1 MCREASGT
9 GETRWIPEQ
18 RRDPKRSAAWHTA
31 NEPTPAETQ
40 TQVGRSLNPRHAGST
55 TAGEGEFDQ
64 KKEPPDIHRES
75 DPPIDTRRRSR
86 RSQGKGADRNTE
98 QVKETWTGEEG
109 PEYTMPTSLLA
120 IAKKAQEQKDLR
132 FFNLYRLIDE
142 SFLLECWRDIRKNAA
157 SGVDQVSAQEYG
169 ENLIDN
175 IRNLVERLKSKTY
188 RARLVRRHWI
198 PKPDGKQRPLGIPV
212 VEDKLLQL
220 AVTRILEAIY
230 EQDFL
235 RCSYG
240 YRPNK
245 GALDAVDKL
254 TIKLQFGKYHFVVEA
269 DIQGFFDNLDQDELV
284 AMLSR
289 RIGDQSLLRLIQK
302 WLKAGVLGTDGKVNH
317 PLTGTPQGG
326 IVSPILANVYLH
338 YVLDVW
344 FQEVVKWHTKGEACL
359 IRYAD
364 DFVCAFEH
372 QEEAQHFFGA
382 LEHRLGKFGLQ
393 LAAAKSRV
401 IPFSRN
407 GEPASSRFDFLGF
420 EFTWGK
426 DRAGKPHV
434 KRRTSR
440 KKLRHS
446 LANFTEWCKQS
457 RHVPLRKLFPLL
469 KLKLR
474 GYYNYYGVAG
484 NSEGIREFFNE
495 AMGTLWKWLNRRSQR
510 RSFTRQGFDD
520 LLDHFQA
527 PRPHVG
533 PRPRVP
539 LRQPAFDS

>member
-1 MCREASGT
+1 
-9 GETRWIPEQ
+9 
-18 RRDPKRSAAWHTA
+18 
-31 NEPTPAETQ
+31 
-40 TQVGRSLNPRHAGST
+40 
-55 TAGEGEFDQ
+55 
-64 KKEPPDIHRES
+64 
-75 DPPIDTRRRSR
+75 
-86 RSQGKGADRNTE
+86 
-98 QVKETWTGEEG
+98 
-109 PEYTMPTSLLA
+109 MPTSLLA

-142 SFLLECWRDIRKNAA
+142 KFLLECWRDIRKNAA
-157 SGVDQVSAQEYG
+157 CGVDRVSAEQYG
-169 ENLIDN
+169 ENLMDN
-175 IRNLVERLKSKTY
+175 IGNLVERLKTKTY

-198 PKPDGKQRPLGIPV
+198 PKPDGRQRPLGIPV

-254 TIKLQFGKYHFVVEA
+254 TIKLQFGKYNFVVEA
-269 DIQGFFDNLDQDELV
+269 DIQGFFDHLDQDELV

-302 WLKAGVLGTDGKVNH
+302 WLRAGVLDTDGKVSH

-344 FQEVVKWHTKGEACL
+344 FQEVVKWHSRGEACL

-372 QEEAQHFFGA
+372 QDEAQHFFGA
-382 LEHRLGKFGLQ
+382 LEHRLEKFGLQ

-407 GEPASSRFDFLGF
+407 GAPGSSRFDFLGF
-420 EFTWGK
+420 EFTWAK
-426 DRAGKPHV
+426 DRAAKPHV

-446 LANFTEWCKQS
+446 LANFTKWCKQS

-469 KLKLR
+469 KLKLH

-484 NSEGIREFFNE
+484 NSDGLREFFNE

-510 RSFTRQGFDD
+510 RSFTRHGFDD
-520 LLDHFQA
+520 LLDHFQV
-527 PRPHVG
+527 PRPHVR
-533 PRPRVP
+533 PRPRVS
-539 LRQPAFDS
+539 LRRPAFSS